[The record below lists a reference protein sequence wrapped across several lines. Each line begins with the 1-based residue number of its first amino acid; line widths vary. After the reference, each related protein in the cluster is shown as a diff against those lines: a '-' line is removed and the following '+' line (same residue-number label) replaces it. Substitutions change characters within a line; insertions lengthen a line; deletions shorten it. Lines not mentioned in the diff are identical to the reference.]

1 MNEIFFHLFF
11 LFVCLVAYKYRYN
24 IGNKLNLIDNPDN
37 LRKVHDIP
45 IPSIGGLIIF
55 PYVISSIIFL
65 YYLTIINIKTLLLLI
80 FLYSSFFFVG
90 FIDDRINLNAKTK
103 IFILIF
109 LLFIT
114 IPLDPNL
121 YFETLVFRDLP
132 KSILL
137 NEGYLFFT
145 IFCIFFFYNSL
156 NFADGYNGIGILL
169 SLYFLLVI
177 LICNN
182 NYNVFYLSIILSLT
196 YLLLP
201 NILGK
206 IFIGNSGVS
215 FLSIVLCLLAIDTYN
230 KGNIFFDEIILVVLL
245 PTLDTARITIE
256 RIIQGKSPLSSDKN
270 HFHHL
275 LNKLFNKKYIF
286 IPYMLIAISP
296 YLISKFFFNTY
307 FSLVLFVIFYFILL
321 VTLKKKNA

>member
-1 MNEIFFHLFF
+1 MNEIIFHLFF
-11 LFVCLVAYKYRYN
+11 LIANFVAYKYRYK
-24 IGNKLNLIDNPDN
+24 IGKKLNLIDIPDN
-37 LRKVHDIP
+37 LRKAHDIP
-45 IPSIGGLIIF
+45 IPSVGGLIIF
-55 PYVISSIIFL
+55 PYIISSVIFL
-65 YYLTIINIKTLLLLI
+65 HYLSIINIKILLLLI

-90 FIDDRINLNAKTK
+90 LIDDRINLNAKTK

-121 YFETLVFRDLP
+121 YFETLVFKDLP

-156 NFADGYNGIGILL
+156 NFADGYNGISISL
-169 SLYFLLVI
+169 SLYFLIVL
-177 LICNN
+177 LICNSN
-182 NYNVFYLSIILSLT
+182 PNIFYLSMILSLI
-196 YLLLP
+196 YLLIP

-215 FLSIVLCLLAIDTYN
+215 FISIVLYLLAIDTYN
-230 KGNIFFDEIILVVLL
+230 KGNIFFDEIILIVLL

-286 IPYMLIAISP
+286 IPYIFIAISP
-296 YLISKFFFNTY
+296 YLISKYLFNTY
-307 FSLVLFVIFYFILL
+307 LSLILFLFFYFTLL
-321 VTLKKKNA
+321 IILKKKYA